1 MAGPKLRLLHEGE
14 LVMEVPFLGAPL
26 RIGRLKGNDVVI
38 NNLSTSRFH
47 ATLTEQ
53 NGGFVLADLGS
64 ENGSWVNERRVKECR
79 VGPGDRIQIGKH
91 DLVIVPAEGAPA
103 APAALDLT
111 ENAPEL
117 TDPLPVPKSAK
128 PAARAT
134 KKPGDSAPDLSPLD
148 TGAEL
153 AAPDEAIEEL
163 SASDLGGGELF
174 GDAGPPDAP
183 AGTHDLAQYDVS
195 EGDLQD
201 PSAEEPLALDAV
213 LDEPLDAD
221 SDLDAPLA
229 QDAPTALLS
238 DDDADDAT
246 QVRGRAHGDDP
257 AGALDVLETGDA
269 PAPAAAEPES
279 LHAGIIL
286 QRDGRF
292 ERVIQWELDRMTL
305 GRAIECEIVLA
316 TPEISRRHALLVREN
331 GRYEVRDLESI
342 NGTHVNGE
350 KVSRRELASGDVIR
364 IEDWEMTFVID
375 RGPISAHVKT
385 EAPPTAEAGAANPEM
400 TQFGEMMD
408 LAPFVAEESAENDA
422 NAMSFDN
429 LGAAI
434 DGGEL
439 PPIPMPGAA
448 APIEVAAEPA
458 SEPEMPEGLD
468 LPEGLD
474 MPETLEPTELF
485 EEPAPPPALA
495 VEPEPDTVL
504 LADDDG
510 ADAPLETEE
519 KDLVEAPRQA
529 RILRLELRIRVEE
542 LPQPL
547 RDALAHLDPADLRLP
562 VELRLATED

>member
-1 MAGPKLRLLHEGE
+1 MAGPKLRLLHEGV

-91 DLVIVPAEGAPA
+91 DLVIVPAEGAGAAPA
-103 APAALDLT
+103 APAAPELV
-111 ENAPEL
+111 ESAPEL
-117 TDPLPVPKSAK
+117 TDPLPAPKSAK
-128 PAARAT
+128 PAAAT
-134 KKPGDSAPDLSPLD
+134 KKPGDSVPDLSPLD
-148 TGAEL
+148 AGAEL

-163 SASDLGGGELF
+163 SGDLGGELF
-174 GDAGPPDAP
+174 GEAGAPDAP

-201 PSAEEPLALDAV
+201 PSAEEPLALD
-213 LDEPLDAD
+213 EPLDD
-221 SDLDAPLA
+221 DFDAPLA
-229 QDAPTALLS
+229 LDAPTALLS
-238 DDDADDAT
+238 DDDDSPAPAHANDAT

-257 AGALDVLETGDA
+257 GGALELETDDS
-269 PAPAAAEPES
+269 PAPAAAEPER

-305 GRAIECEIVLA
+305 GRAVECEIVLA

-385 EAPPTAEAGAANPEM
+385 EAPPTAEANGADPGM

-408 LAPFVAEESAENDA
+408 LAPFVAEESDNDA

-429 LGAAI
+429 LGAAM
-434 DGGEL
+434 DAGEL

-448 APIEVAAEPA
+448 AAPIEVAAEPA
-458 SEPEMPEGLD
+458 AEPEMPEALD

-485 EEPAPPPALA
+485 EEPAPPPAVA
-495 VEPEPDTVL
+495 AEPEPDTVL
-504 LADDDG
+504 LADDEP
-510 ADAPLETEE
+510 AEE
-519 KDLVEAPRQA
+519 KDLVEAPREA

-562 VELRLATED
+562 VELRLATEE